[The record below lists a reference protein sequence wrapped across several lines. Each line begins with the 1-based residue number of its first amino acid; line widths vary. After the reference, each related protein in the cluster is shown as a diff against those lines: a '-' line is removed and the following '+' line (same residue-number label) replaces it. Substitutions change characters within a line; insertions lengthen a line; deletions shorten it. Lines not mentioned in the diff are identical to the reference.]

1 MKILTLILMTLAAS
15 LFAREKLTLEQA
27 VAEALKN
34 NYDIKIARGN
44 AELAENNLDKG
55 ISGFLPSLDL
65 SGNAALSKSEQTS
78 NSPFS
83 FGNST
88 TRSWSGQVSLSWT
101 LFDGFQMFTNKERYE
116 ELEKLGLSQKR
127 TAVENVIVAVISS
140 YLNLMTQERL
150 LDVAE
155 NTLEISAERLRKEEI
170 RNNLGG
176 SSSAGLLNAK
186 VFYNNDKTAK
196 LNQELNVEIARKNLN
211 ILLGR
216 EPDSPV
222 SAESEIGLMKLK
234 YDEDEIL
241 RAALENNSQIVSAA
255 RNLKLSELNT
265 GLKQSLYMPRLM
277 LNGSYG
283 YSDRTVSSDSP
294 RFTGDVTTQS
304 ADGSIGLTLSYNLF
318 NGLSDKTDI
327 QAAKIDEKIKI
338 LQLEKIR
345 SDIAGEVREK
355 YITFKKRVEFVKL
368 EEENLDAARLNM
380 ELQKERYEN
389 GSAGSLDYR
398 DAQVSYAAAQNRLI
412 TSKYQ
417 ARISLLEI
425 EKLIGEIAI
434 E

>member
-1 MKILTLILMTLAAS
+1 MKILTLILMTLTAS

-44 AELAENNLDKG
+44 AELAENNADKG

-65 SGNAALSKSEQTS
+65 SGNASLSKSEQTS

-116 ELEKLGLSQKR
+116 ELEKLGNSQKR

-222 SAESEIGLMKLK
+222 SAESEIGLMNLK
-234 YDEDEIL
+234 YDESEIL

-294 RFTGDVTTQS
+294 RFNGDVTTQS
-304 ADGSIGLTLSYNLF
+304 ADGSIGLTLSYNIF

-327 QAAKIDEKIKI
+327 QAAKIDKKIKT

-417 ARISLLEI
+417 ARRSLLEI